1 MGTLLFRE
9 EQPVGQTIIPL
20 FLIMIWL
27 FVTGMFGWGFY
38 EQLVLSQP
46 WGDNPTSDTTLII
59 TGITVIVGLG
69 VMVMLLIR
77 NSLIT
82 EVHTDGFY
90 YRFPP
95 FVNKMRRIPVEQI
108 ATVEVRKYG
117 VFPGRIGAG
126 VKRSPLRRTTA
137 YQVGGNKV
145 VLITLKT
152 GRRIVFGTKKMEE
165 MRRAVDR
172 MMTGRDNHRTTF

>member
-1 MGTLLFRE
+1 M
-9 EQPVGQTIIPL
+9 IPL
-20 FLIMIWL
+20 LLIMIWL
-27 FVTGMFGWGFY
+27 FVTGIFGWGFY
-38 EQLVLSQP
+38 EQLVLSHP
-46 WGDNPTSDTTLII
+46 WGDNPTSDTALII

-69 VMVMLLIR
+69 VMVLLFIR

-95 FVNKMRRIPVEQI
+95 FVNKMRCIPIEQI
-108 ATVEVRKYG
+108 AFIEVRKYG
-117 VFPGRIGAG
+117 VFPGRMGWGI
-126 VKRSPLRRTTA
+126 KRSPLRRTTA

-152 GRRIVFGTKKMEE
+152 GRRIMFGTKRMEE
-165 MRRAVDR
+165 MRRAVDK
-172 MMTGRDNHRTTF
+172 MMAGRDNHRATF